1 MKSLDS
7 EKIIKKVFEEID
19 REKEEMISTAQQL
32 VRIPSVVGKELE
44 AQKFIAGKLKE
55 MGLKADIFDAKLE
68 DVKDHETYIQVPYPY
83 ENRPNVVAVLEGS
96 PQSKSLII
104 NGHVDVVSPEPMD
117 RWTFDPWGGEIR
129 DGKLYGRGAFDMK
142 GGVIANLFALKA
154 ILKSGFKPK
163 GKLIWESVVEEEAG
177 GGAGALACFFRGYK
191 ADGMFI
197 PEPSSE
203 NVWVQHSGILYFR
216 VRAVGKTAHAALTHT
231 GVNAIGK
238 MNKIYDALLSL
249 DEKRAKDHPYPLL
262 EKASGGRSCNLNI
275 GTYHAGDW
283 ASSVAGMATME
294 CRVGFIPGEKGNDV
308 KKEVED
314 TIARVAQGDPWL
326 REHRPAVEWYGWHT
340 EPWVQDEKHPFVQA
354 FLKSAASELGKKP
367 EIRGFTGGLDTRFGP
382 YFGTPGFVFGPKGD
396 RFHGP
401 DEYVEIDSIHT
412 VSRVLAKFVIDW
424 CGAERI

>member
-1 MKSLDS
+1 MKNPDS
-7 EKIIKKVFEEID
+7 EKVIKKVFEEID
-19 REKEEMISTAQQL
+19 REKEEMVSTARQL

-44 AQKFIAGKLKE
+44 AQKFIEGKLKE
-55 MGLKADIFDAKLE
+55 MGLKVDTFEAKLE
-68 DVKDHETYIQVPYPY
+68 EVKDHETFIQVPYPY
-83 ENRPNVVAVLEGS
+83 ENRPNVVGVLEGS
-96 PQSKSLII
+96 SQARSLII
-104 NGHVDVVSPEPMD
+104 NGHVDVVSPEPVD

-129 DGKLYGRGAFDMK
+129 DGKLYGRGALDMK
-142 GGVIANLFALKA
+142 GGLIANLFALKA

-177 GGAGALACFFRGYK
+177 GGGGALACFSRGYK

-203 NVWVQHSGILYFR
+203 KVWVQHNGILYFR
-216 VRAVGKTAHAALTHT
+216 VRVVGQTAHAALSHT

-238 MNKIYDALLSL
+238 MNRIHDALVAL
-249 DEKRAKDHPYPLL
+249 DEKRAREHPYPLL

-294 CRVGFIPGEKGNDV
+294 CRIGFIPGEKGKDV
-308 KKEVED
+308 EKEVEE

-326 REHRPAVEWYGWHT
+326 RERPPAVEWYGWHT

-354 FLKSAASELGKKP
+354 FLKSAAPVLGKEP
-367 EIRGFTGGLDTRFGP
+367 EISGFTGGLDTRFGP
-382 YFGTPGFVFGPKGD
+382 HFGTPGFVFGPRGD

-401 DEYVEIDSIHT
+401 DEYVEIDSIQT
-412 VSRVLAKFVIDW
+412 VTRVLAKFVIDW
-424 CGAERI
+424 CGGDTL